1 MKFAVIQYTQH
12 ALDQMDKRR
21 ISKKQVESVLQRP
34 DTTYES
40 RGRHVAERVTVH
52 DNVLRVVYTET
63 PQGTVITTAL
73 VITAIRISGGKA

>member
-12 ALDQMDKRR
+12 ALNQMDKRR

-52 DNVLRVVYTET
+52 DNMLRVTET
-63 PQGTVITTAL
+63 PQGTVVTTAL
-73 VITAIRISGGKA
+73 VITAIRISGGKASR